1 MLIIETSKQNLD
13 ASQLTNQINF
23 KLRPFVV
30 EALEIEIAASAQSI
44 SKGEVIAI
52 LTKQMR
58 DTQVLDKIIQQSVE
72 DSDKAKLI
80 DQQVV
85 LQNVI
90 GNINYYFQIEFL
102 TAHMHCNAYLLQLN
116 WDVLCYLQ

>member
-72 DSDKAKLI
+72 DSDKAILI

-90 GNINYYFQIEFL
+90 GNINHYFQIDF
-102 TAHMHCNAYLLQLN
+102 
-116 WDVLCYLQ
+116 